1 MGPDADIEEGECLS
15 DDDEEP
21 DLKVTDKSPEAD
33 KEEDE
38 EDDIGG
44 MISFQGNIFD
54 EEILTESTNEVVVPT
69 DVIKLIKDN
78 FQDIDIKDKVDNS
91 IVINNCLVNL
101 AMKIDFSDEISYDFE
116 SLVFFVKNMT
126 QPHPVYIKKV
136 SNIDQVIALVHMD
149 HRKVL
154 IDAFTSEKVER
165 FKDLPVLSNEA
176 KMRRLYKQFQKLSS
190 RIKTIPGSLPQTKYN
205 EFQPLF
211 DKYFMAIYLSGFV
224 CQKNWLEVSRVAAEE
239 LVNCWLSAD
248 FQYTHLLKN
257 MATLR
262 ARHTLTE
269 KK

>member
-1 MGPDADIEEGECLS
+1 MRMTTETDSKEKLLDTMDPVEMPDADIEEGECLS

-21 DLKVTDKSPEAD
+21 DVKVTDKSPEAD
-33 KEEDE
+33 KEEEE

-44 MISFQGNIFD
+44 MITFQGNIFD
-54 EEILTESTNEVVVPT
+54 EEILIESTNEVVVPT

-78 FQDIDIKDKVDNS
+78 LQDIDIKDKVDNS

-165 FKDLPVLSNEA
+165 FKDLPFLSNEA
-176 KMRRLYKQFQKLSS
+176 KMRRLYKQFKSFHLELKQFLVLCHKPSTMSS
-190 RIKTIPGSLPQTKYN
+190 SPCSTSISWPYI
-205 EFQPLF
+205 
-211 DKYFMAIYLSGFV
+211 
-224 CQKNWLEVSRVAAEE
+224 
-239 LVNCWLSAD
+239 
-248 FQYTHLLKN
+248 
-257 MATLR
+257 
-262 ARHTLTE
+262 
-269 KK
+269 